1 MVRYLLAL
9 RMAVQKKMSR
19 RAFFAAT
26 LLPALSEAK
35 PLIDFGQGLGLFSN
49 QENPISRNNFN
60 GLALHNDPE
69 PELDNFNQLKSND
82 FSRIVVEKK
91 FNLKLINA
99 NTEDEVTFEFGKN
112 HRLRSQEV
120 FKLNHFLKDWRTNEI
135 KKFDAIVLNDFLK
148 ICSLCSGT
156 SDALKVSVH
165 SGFRSKETNE
175 YLRRKSHKV
184 ARNSM
189 HILGKAIDF
198 SIPGMSA
205 QHLTKIVKANTKGG
219 VGSYPTFVHLDS
231 GPQRSWS

>member
-1 MVRYLLAL
+1 MT
-9 RMAVQKKMSR
+9 VQKKISR
-19 RAFFAAT
+19 RTFFAVA

-99 NTEDEVTFEFGKN
+99 NTKDAVTFQFGKN
-112 HRLRSQEV
+112 HRLRSQEIS
-120 FKLNHFLKDWRTNEI
+120 KLNHFLKDWRTNEI
-135 KKFDAIVLNDFLK
+135 KKFDTMVLNDFLK
-148 ICSLCSGT
+148 ICSLCSGRG
-156 SDALKVSVH
+156 DAVKVSVH

-198 SIPGMSA
+198 SIPGMSV

>member
-1 MVRYLLAL
+1 MT
-9 RMAVQKKMSR
+9 VQKKISR
-19 RAFFAAT
+19 RTFFAVA

-49 QENPISRNNFN
+49 QKKSISRNNFN

-69 PELDNFNQLKSND
+69 PELHDFNKLKSND
-82 FSRIVVEKK
+82 FSHILVEKK
-91 FNLKLINA
+91 FNLKLISA
-99 NTEDEVTFEFGKN
+99 NTKEEVSFQFHKN
-112 HRLRSQEV
+112 HRLGGQDIS
-120 FKLNHFLKDWRTNEI
+120 KLNHFLKDWRTNEI
-135 KKFDAIVLNDFLK
+135 KKFDATVLNDFLK
-148 ICSLCSGT
+148 VCSLCSEKI
-156 SDALKVSVH
+156 DALEVNVH

-175 YLRRKSHKV
+175 YLRRNSHKV

-198 SIPGMSA
+198 SVPGMSA
-205 QHLTKIVKANTKGG
+205 PQLAKIVKANTEGG

>member
-1 MVRYLLAL
+1 
-9 RMAVQKKMSR
+9 MAVQKKISR

-99 NTEDEVTFEFGKN
+99 NTNDEVTFQFGKN

-148 ICSLCSGT
+148 ICSLCSGR

>member
-1 MVRYLLAL
+1 MRSLL
-9 RMAVQKKMSR
+9 V
-19 RAFFAAT
+19 T

-82 FSRIVVEKK
+82 FSRIVIEKK

-99 NTEDEVTFEFGKN
+99 NTKDAVTFQFGKN
-112 HRLRSQEV
+112 HRLRSQEIS
-120 FKLNHFLKDWRTNEI
+120 KLNHFLKDWRTNEI
-135 KKFDAIVLNDFLK
+135 KKFDTMVLNDFLK
-148 ICSLCSGT
+148 ICSLCSGRG
-156 SDALKVSVH
+156 DAVKVSVH

-198 SIPGMSA
+198 SIPGMSV

>member
-1 MVRYLLAL
+1 
-9 RMAVQKKMSR
+9 MAVQKKISR

-99 NTEDEVTFEFGKN
+99 NTKDEVTFQFGKN

-120 FKLNHFLKDWRTNEI
+120 FQLNHFLKDWRTNEI

>member
-1 MVRYLLAL
+1 
-9 RMAVQKKMSR
+9 MAVQKKISR
-19 RAFFAAT
+19 RAFLAAT

-69 PELDNFNQLKSND
+69 PELNNFNQLKSND

-99 NTEDEVTFEFGKN
+99 NTKDEVTFQFGKN
-112 HRLRSQEV
+112 HSLRSQEV

>member
-1 MVRYLLAL
+1 
-9 RMAVQKKMSR
+9 MAVQKKISR
-19 RAFFAAT
+19 RAFFAIT

-99 NTEDEVTFEFGKN
+99 NTKDAVTFQFGKN
-112 HRLRSQEV
+112 HRLRSQEIS
-120 FKLNHFLKDWRTNEI
+120 KLNHFLKDWRTNEI
-135 KKFDAIVLNDFLK
+135 KKFDTMVLNDFLK
-148 ICSLCSGT
+148 ICSLCSGRG
-156 SDALKVSVH
+156 DAVKVSVH

-198 SIPGMSA
+198 SIPGMSV

>member
-1 MVRYLLAL
+1 MPNIKQLIKDLTLEEKVELLSGFDAWQTNKIDRL
-9 RMAVQKKMSR
+9 GIPSIKMSDGPNGVR
-19 RAFFAAT
+19 GDGNSGKSSACFPCA
-26 LLPALSEAK
+26 
-35 PLIDFGQGLGLFSN
+35 
-49 QENPISRNNFN
+49 ISI
-60 GLALHNDPE
+60 G
-69 PELDNFNQLKSND
+69 S
-82 FSRIVVEKK
+82 SW
-91 FNLKLINA
+91 NLNLINT
-99 NTEDEVTFEFGKN
+99 NTKDEVTFHFGKN

-135 KKFDAIVLNDFLK
+135 KNFDAIVLNDFLK
-148 ICSLCSGT
+148 ICSLCSGR
-156 SDALKVSVH
+156 SGALKVSVH

-198 SIPGMSA
+198 SVPGMSA

-231 GPQRSWS
+231 GTQRSWS

>member
-1 MVRYLLAL
+1 MT
-9 RMAVQKKMSR
+9 VQKKISR
-19 RAFFAAT
+19 RAFLAAT

-69 PELDNFNQLKSND
+69 PELNNFNQLKSNE

-99 NTEDEVTFEFGKN
+99 NTKDEVTFQFGKN
-112 HRLRSQEV
+112 HSLRSQEV

-148 ICSLCSGT
+148 ICSLCSGK

-175 YLRRKSHKV
+175 YLGQKSHKV

>member
-1 MVRYLLAL
+1 
-9 RMAVQKKMSR
+9 MAVQKKISR
-19 RAFFAAT
+19 RAFFAIT

-82 FSRIVVEKK
+82 FSRIVIEKK

-99 NTEDEVTFEFGKN
+99 NTKDAVTFQFGKN
-112 HRLRSQEV
+112 HRLRSQEIS
-120 FKLNHFLKDWRTNEI
+120 KLNHFLKDWRTNEI
-135 KKFDAIVLNDFLK
+135 KKFDTMVLNDFLK
-148 ICSLCSGT
+148 ICSLCSERG
-156 SDALKVSVH
+156 DAVKVSVH

-198 SIPGMSA
+198 SIPGMSV

>member
-1 MVRYLLAL
+1 
-9 RMAVQKKMSR
+9 MAVQKKISR

-148 ICSLCSGT
+148 ICSLCSGKNN
-156 SDALKVSVH
+156 ALKVSVH

-184 ARNSM
+184 ARDSM

>member
-99 NTEDEVTFEFGKN
+99 NTEDEVTFQFGKN

-148 ICSLCSGT
+148 ICSLCSGK

>member
-1 MVRYLLAL
+1 M
-9 RMAVQKKMSR
+9 
-19 RAFFAAT
+19 
-26 LLPALSEAK
+26 PALSEAK

-82 FSRIVVEKK
+82 FSRIVIEKK

-99 NTEDEVTFEFGKN
+99 NTKDAVTFQFGKN
-112 HRLRSQEV
+112 HRLRSQEIS
-120 FKLNHFLKDWRTNEI
+120 KLNHFLKDWRTNEI
-135 KKFDAIVLNDFLK
+135 KKFDTMVLNDFLK
-148 ICSLCSGT
+148 ICSLCSGRG
-156 SDALKVSVH
+156 DAVKVSVH

-198 SIPGMSA
+198 SIPGMSV

>member
-1 MVRYLLAL
+1 
-9 RMAVQKKMSR
+9 MAVQKKISR

-91 FNLKLINA
+91 FNLNLINA
-99 NTEDEVTFEFGKN
+99 NTKDEVTFHFGKN

-135 KKFDAIVLNDFLK
+135 KNFDAIVLNDFLK
-148 ICSLCSGT
+148 ICSLCSGR
-156 SDALKVSVH
+156 SGALKVSVH

-198 SIPGMSA
+198 SVPGMSA

>member
-1 MVRYLLAL
+1 
-9 RMAVQKKMSR
+9 MAVQKKISR

-148 ICSLCSGT
+148 ICSLCSGKNN
-156 SDALKVSVH
+156 ALKVSVH

>member
-1 MVRYLLAL
+1 
-9 RMAVQKKMSR
+9 MAVQKKISR

-91 FNLKLINA
+91 FNLNLINA
-99 NTEDEVTFEFGKN
+99 NTKDEVTFHFGKN

-148 ICSLCSGT
+148 ICSLCSGK

>member
-1 MVRYLLAL
+1 
-9 RMAVQKKMSR
+9 MAVQKKISR

-26 LLPALSEAK
+26 LLPAFSEAK
-35 PLIDFGQGLGLFSN
+35 PLIDIGQGLGLFSN

-91 FNLKLINA
+91 FNLNLINA
-99 NTEDEVTFEFGKN
+99 NTKDEVTFQFGKN

-148 ICSLCSGT
+148 ICSLCSGR

-175 YLRRKSHKV
+175 YLRQKK
-184 ARNSM
+184 
-189 HILGKAIDF
+189 
-198 SIPGMSA
+198 P
-205 QHLTKIVKANTKGG
+205 
-219 VGSYPTFVHLDS
+219 
-231 GPQRSWS
+231 

>member
-1 MVRYLLAL
+1 
-9 RMAVQKKMSR
+9 MAIQKKISR
-19 RAFFAAT
+19 RAFLAAT

-99 NTEDEVTFEFGKN
+99 NTNDEVTFQFGKN

-148 ICSLCSGT
+148 ICSLCSGR

>member
-1 MVRYLLAL
+1 
-9 RMAVQKKMSR
+9 MSR

-99 NTEDEVTFEFGKN
+99 NTEDEVTFQFGKN

-148 ICSLCSGT
+148 ICSLCSGK

>member
-1 MVRYLLAL
+1 
-9 RMAVQKKMSR
+9 MAVQKKISR
-19 RAFFAAT
+19 RAFLAAT

-91 FNLKLINA
+91 FNLNLINA
-99 NTEDEVTFEFGKN
+99 NTKDEVTFHFGKN

-135 KKFDAIVLNDFLK
+135 KNFDAIVLNDFLK
-148 ICSLCSGT
+148 ICSLCSGR
-156 SDALKVSVH
+156 SGALKVSVH

>member
-1 MVRYLLAL
+1 MT
-9 RMAVQKKMSR
+9 VQKKISR
-19 RAFFAAT
+19 RTFFAVA
-26 LLPALSEAK
+26 LLPALAEAK

-99 NTEDEVTFEFGKN
+99 NTKDAVTFQFGKN
-112 HRLRSQEV
+112 HRLRSQEIS
-120 FKLNHFLKDWRTNEI
+120 KLNHFLKDWRTNEI
-135 KKFDAIVLNDFLK
+135 KKFDTMVLNDFLK
-148 ICSLCSGT
+148 ICSLCSGRG
-156 SDALKVSVH
+156 DAVKVSVH

-198 SIPGMSA
+198 SIPGMSV

>member
-1 MVRYLLAL
+1 
-9 RMAVQKKMSR
+9 MSR

-99 NTEDEVTFEFGKN
+99 NTEDEVTFQFGKN

>member
-1 MVRYLLAL
+1 
-9 RMAVQKKMSR
+9 MAVQKKISR

-82 FSRIVVEKK
+82 FSRIVVENK

-99 NTEDEVTFEFGKN
+99 NTEDEVTFQFGKN

-148 ICSLCSGT
+148 ICSLCSGK

>member
-1 MVRYLLAL
+1 MT
-9 RMAVQKKMSR
+9 VQKKISR
-19 RAFFAAT
+19 RTFFAVA
-26 LLPALSEAK
+26 LLPALAEAK

-82 FSRIVVEKK
+82 FSRIVIEKK

-99 NTEDEVTFEFGKN
+99 NTKDAVTFQFGKN
-112 HRLRSQEV
+112 HRLRSQEIS
-120 FKLNHFLKDWRTNEI
+120 KLNHFLKDWRTNEI
-135 KKFDAIVLNDFLK
+135 KKFDTMVLNDFLK
-148 ICSLCSGT
+148 ICSLCSGRG
-156 SDALKVSVH
+156 DAVKVSVH

-198 SIPGMSA
+198 SIPGMSV

>member
-1 MVRYLLAL
+1 
-9 RMAVQKKMSR
+9 
-19 RAFFAAT
+19 
-26 LLPALSEAK
+26 LPALSEAK

-82 FSRIVVEKK
+82 FSRIVIEKK

-99 NTEDEVTFEFGKN
+99 NTKDAVTFQFGKN
-112 HRLRSQEV
+112 HRLRSQEIS
-120 FKLNHFLKDWRTNEI
+120 KLNHFLKDWRTNEI
-135 KKFDAIVLNDFLK
+135 KKFDTMVLNDFLK
-148 ICSLCSGT
+148 ICSLCSGRG
-156 SDALKVSVH
+156 DAVKVSVH

-198 SIPGMSA
+198 SIPGMSV

>member
-1 MVRYLLAL
+1 MT
-9 RMAVQKKMSR
+9 VQKKISR
-19 RAFFAAT
+19 RTFFAVA

-82 FSRIVVEKK
+82 FSRIVIEKK

-99 NTEDEVTFEFGKN
+99 NTKDAVTFQFGKN
-112 HRLRSQEV
+112 HRLRSQEIS
-120 FKLNHFLKDWRTNEI
+120 KLNHFLKDWRTNEI
-135 KKFDAIVLNDFLK
+135 KKFDTMVLNDFLK
-148 ICSLCSGT
+148 ICSLCSGRG
-156 SDALKVSVH
+156 DAVKVSVH

-198 SIPGMSA
+198 SIPGMSV

>member
-1 MVRYLLAL
+1 
-9 RMAVQKKMSR
+9 MAVQKKISR

-35 PLIDFGQGLGLFSN
+35 PLIDIGQGLGLFSN

-99 NTEDEVTFEFGKN
+99 NTKDEVTFHFGKN

-135 KKFDAIVLNDFLK
+135 KKFDTMVLNDFLK
-148 ICSLCSGT
+148 ICSLCSGRG
-156 SDALKVSVH
+156 DAVKVSVH

-198 SIPGMSA
+198 SIPGMSV

>member
-1 MVRYLLAL
+1 
-9 RMAVQKKMSR
+9 MAIQKKISR

-82 FSRIVVEKK
+82 FARIVVEKK

-99 NTEDEVTFEFGKN
+99 NTEDEVTFQFGKN

-148 ICSLCSGT
+148 ICSLCSGR

-198 SIPGMSA
+198 SVPGMSA

>member
-1 MVRYLLAL
+1 M
-9 RMAVQKKMSR
+9 
-19 RAFFAAT
+19 
-26 LLPALSEAK
+26 PALSEAK

-82 FSRIVVEKK
+82 FSRIVVEKR

-99 NTEDEVTFEFGKN
+99 NTKDAVTFQFGKN
-112 HRLRSQEV
+112 HRLRSQEIS
-120 FKLNHFLKDWRTNEI
+120 KLNHFLKDWRTNEI
-135 KKFDAIVLNDFLK
+135 KKFDTMVLNDFLK
-148 ICSLCSGT
+148 ICSLCSGRG
-156 SDALKVSVH
+156 DAVKVSVH

-198 SIPGMSA
+198 SIPGMSV

>member
-1 MVRYLLAL
+1 MT
-9 RMAVQKKMSR
+9 VQKKISR
-19 RAFFAAT
+19 RTFFAVA

-69 PELDNFNQLKSND
+69 PEPELDDFNKLKSNN

-91 FNLKLINA
+91 LNLKLISG
-99 NTEDEVTFEFGKN
+99 NTKEEVSFQFRKN
-112 HRLRSQEV
+112 HHLRSQEIS
-120 FKLNHFLKDWRTNEI
+120 KLNHFLKDWRTNEI
-135 KKFDAIVLNDFLK
+135 KEFDARVLNDFLN
-148 ICSLCSGT
+148 ICSLCSGK
-156 SDALKVSVH
+156 SNALKVSVH

-175 YLRRKSHKV
+175 YLRRNSHKV

-198 SIPGMSA
+198 SVPGMSA
-205 QHLTKIVKANTKGG
+205 QQLTKIVKANTKGG

>member
-1 MVRYLLAL
+1 
-9 RMAVQKKMSR
+9 MAIQKKISR
-19 RAFFAAT
+19 RAFLAAT

-99 NTEDEVTFEFGKN
+99 NTNDEVTFQFGKN

-148 ICSLCSGT
+148 ICSLCSGR

-205 QHLTKIVKANTKGG
+205 QHLTKIVKDNTKGG

>member
-82 FSRIVVEKK
+82 FSRILVEKK

-99 NTEDEVTFEFGKN
+99 NTEDEVTFQFGKN

>member
-1 MVRYLLAL
+1 
-9 RMAVQKKMSR
+9 MAVQKKISR
-19 RAFFAAT
+19 RAFFAIT

-82 FSRIVVEKK
+82 FSRIVIEKK

-99 NTEDEVTFEFGKN
+99 NTKDAVTFQFGKN
-112 HRLRSQEV
+112 HRLRSQEIS
-120 FKLNHFLKDWRTNEI
+120 KLNHFLKDWRTNEI
-135 KKFDAIVLNDFLK
+135 KKFDTMVLNDFLK
-148 ICSLCSGT
+148 ICSLCSGRG
-156 SDALKVSVH
+156 DAVKVSVH

-198 SIPGMSA
+198 SIPGMSV

>member
-1 MVRYLLAL
+1 
-9 RMAVQKKMSR
+9 MSR

-26 LLPALSEAK
+26 RLPALSESK

-69 PELDNFNQLKSND
+69 PELNNFNQLKSNE

-99 NTEDEVTFEFGKN
+99 NTKDEVTFQFGKN
-112 HRLRSQEV
+112 HSLRSQEV

-148 ICSLCSGT
+148 ICSLCSGKNN
-156 SDALKVSVH
+156 ALKVSVH

>member
-1 MVRYLLAL
+1 
-9 RMAVQKKMSR
+9 MAVQKKISR
-19 RAFFAAT
+19 RAFFAIT

-82 FSRIVVEKK
+82 FSRIVVEKR

-99 NTEDEVTFEFGKN
+99 NTKDAVTFQFGKN
-112 HRLRSQEV
+112 HRLRSQEIS
-120 FKLNHFLKDWRTNEI
+120 KLNHFLKDWRTNEI
-135 KKFDAIVLNDFLK
+135 KKFDTMVLNDFLK
-148 ICSLCSGT
+148 ICSLCSGRG
-156 SDALKVSVH
+156 DAVKVSVH

-198 SIPGMSA
+198 SIPGMSV

>member
-1 MVRYLLAL
+1 
-9 RMAVQKKMSR
+9 MAVQKKISR
-19 RAFFAAT
+19 RAFLAAT

-69 PELDNFNQLKSND
+69 PELNNFNQLKSNE

-99 NTEDEVTFEFGKN
+99 NTKDEVTFQFGKN
-112 HRLRSQEV
+112 HSLRSQEV

>member
-1 MVRYLLAL
+1 
-9 RMAVQKKMSR
+9 MSR

-49 QENPISRNNFN
+49 QEKPISRNNFN

-99 NTEDEVTFEFGKN
+99 NTEDEVTFQFGKN

>member
-1 MVRYLLAL
+1 
-9 RMAVQKKMSR
+9 MAVQKKISR

-26 LLPALSEAK
+26 LLPAFSEAK
-35 PLIDFGQGLGLFSN
+35 PLIDIGQGLGLFSN

-91 FNLKLINA
+91 FNLNLINA
-99 NTEDEVTFEFGKN
+99 NTKDEVTFQFGKN

-135 KKFDAIVLNDFLK
+135 KNFDAIVLNDFLK
-148 ICSLCSGT
+148 ICSLCSGR
-156 SDALKVSVH
+156 SGALKVSVH

-198 SIPGMSA
+198 SVPGMSA
-205 QHLTKIVKANTKGG
+205 QHLTEIVKANTKGG

>member
-1 MVRYLLAL
+1 
-9 RMAVQKKMSR
+9 MAVQKKISR

-26 LLPALSEAK
+26 LLPAFSEAK
-35 PLIDFGQGLGLFSN
+35 PLIDIGQGLGLFSN

-91 FNLKLINA
+91 FNLNLINA
-99 NTEDEVTFEFGKN
+99 NTKDEVTFQFGKN

-148 ICSLCSGT
+148 ICSLCSG
-156 SDALKVSVH
+156 SSGALKVSVH

-198 SIPGMSA
+198 SVPGMSA